1 MQLEHNARTAS
12 SPALQRSAERAFT
25 LTEILITSGII
36 VVVGA
41 TAMYALSMINKYA
54 ASTRVQAAAAAIVQ
68 YQIDQVLTRGPYA
81 PTNVPP
87 DIPTILTPGTTV
99 TNNVPVF
106 VDPENG
112 NVLVAGTLTTTIQDS
127 GATYKTTPLYV
138 LKAAVSLKYTFAGK
152 AFTLA
157 MDTLRAPD
165 Q

>member
-1 MQLEHNARTAS
+1 MELRYHARTTSRTAS
-12 SPALQRSAERAFT
+12 RPNERAFT

-41 TAMYALSMINKYA
+41 TALYALTMINKYA
-54 ASTRVQAAAAAIVQ
+54 ASARVQAAAGAVVQ
-68 YQIDQVLTRGPYA
+68 YQIDQILTRGPYA
-81 PTNVPP
+81 PSNVPP
-87 DIPTILTPGTTV
+87 DIPTILTAGTTV

-112 NVLVAGTLTTTIQDS
+112 NALVVGLLTTTIQDS
-127 GATYKTTPLYV
+127 GAKYNTTPLYV

-152 AFTLA
+152 QFIVA

>member
-1 MQLEHNARTAS
+1 MQLEHTTPTAS
-12 SPALQRSAERAFT
+12 PAFQRAGERAFT
-25 LTEILITSGII
+25 FIEILITSGII

-41 TAMYALSMINKYA
+41 TAMYALTMINKYA
-54 ASTRVQAAAAAIVQ
+54 ASARVQAAAAAVVQ
-68 YQIDQVLTRGPYA
+68 FQIDQILTRGPYA

-87 DIPTILTPGTTV
+87 DIPSILTAGTTV

-106 VDPENG
+106 IDPENG

-127 GATYKTTPLYV
+127 GTTYKTAPLYV
-138 LKAAVSLKYTFAGK
+138 LTAAVNLKYTFAGK
-152 AFTLA
+152 AFTVA

>member
-1 MQLEHNARTAS
+1 MKLEHGCLLAP
-12 SPALQRSAERAFT
+12 PAFRRAGQRAFT

-54 ASTRVQAAAAAIVQ
+54 ASARVQAAAAAVVQ
-68 YQIDQVLTRGPYA
+68 YQIDQILTRGPYA
-81 PTNVPP
+81 PSNVPP
-87 DIPTILTPGTTV
+87 DIPSILTTGTIV

-138 LKAAVSLKYTFAGK
+138 LRAAVSLKYTFAGK
-152 AFTLA
+152 AFTVA